1 MSNLNA
7 TNESICPVYGK
18 SYVQEYDICSVCGWE
33 NAPNQLW
40 KPDLPGGANE
50 MSLNEARHAFHS
62 GKPVK

>member
-7 TNESICPVYGK
+7 TNESIC
-18 SYVQEYDICSVCGWE
+18 SVCGWE
-33 NAPNQLW
+33 NDPKQLW